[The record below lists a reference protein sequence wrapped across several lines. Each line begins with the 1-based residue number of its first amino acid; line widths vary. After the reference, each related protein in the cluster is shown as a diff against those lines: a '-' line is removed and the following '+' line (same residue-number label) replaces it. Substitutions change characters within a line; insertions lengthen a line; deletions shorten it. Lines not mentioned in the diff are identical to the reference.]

1 MKREKKLEKIK
12 KIMPAGITAV
22 GIIIS
27 VSLIFLS
34 RFTGQ
39 GYQALITSELMCES
53 AMVVL
58 AECLGSAAAFN
69 ILLKKEKSSDHG
81 FPQT

>member
-1 MKREKKLEKIK
+1 MFEKIK
-12 KIMPAGITAV
+12 KIMPEGITAV

-27 VSLIFLS
+27 LTLIFLS

-39 GYQALITSELMCES
+39 GYRALVTCEFMRES

-58 AECLGSAAAFN
+58 AECLGAAAAFK
-69 ILLKKEKSSDHG
+69 ILLKKEKSSDRG
-81 FPQT
+81 FPQN